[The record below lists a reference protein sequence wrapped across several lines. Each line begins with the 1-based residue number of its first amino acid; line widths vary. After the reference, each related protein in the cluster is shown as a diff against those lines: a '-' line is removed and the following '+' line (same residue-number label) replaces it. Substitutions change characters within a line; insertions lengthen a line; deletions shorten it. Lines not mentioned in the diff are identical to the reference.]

1 MADKKEL
8 AARVLEL
15 VGGADNVVMATHCI
29 TRLRFNLKDDSKADL
44 EALKTLDGAL
54 GAQVKDGQWQVIIG
68 ASVGSVYDELEP
80 MLGDRM
86 GGEVSADAE
95 QPELQ
100 KGSARVFDIIRTGG
114 GRHRKGHPGCYRG
127 FWNRHGCRRLCD
139 IQYDF
144 GYPVLLLAV
153 FAGNVYS

>member
-1 MADKKEL
+1 
-8 AARVLEL
+8 
-15 VGGADNVVMATHCI
+15 
-29 TRLRFNLKDDSKADL
+29 
-44 EALKTLDGAL
+44 
-54 GAQVKDGQWQVIIG
+54 
-68 ASVGSVYDELEP
+68 
-80 MLGDRM
+80 M

-100 KGSARVFDIIRTGG
+100 KGSARVFDIITGIFSAIIPALVAG
-114 GRHRKGHPGCYRG
+114 GDRKGHPGCYRG